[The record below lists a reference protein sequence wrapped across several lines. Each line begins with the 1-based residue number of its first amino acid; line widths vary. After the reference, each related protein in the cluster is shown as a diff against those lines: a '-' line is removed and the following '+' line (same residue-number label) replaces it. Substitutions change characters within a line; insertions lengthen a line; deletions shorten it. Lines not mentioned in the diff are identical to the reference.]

1 MNSPTHRVHLKLSRA
16 LSHDAAQRSQQIW
29 VLIALVCLTT
39 AVLLNN
45 ILGKIVGSNFIRA
58 LQVGAALFLIAMLLA
73 SLLPM
78 KDNMADGNKSG
89 VLNRRSSSSST
100 NSPRYYD
107 AATGRVGN
115 GQGAATPR
123 TPQYQA
129 SSSSSSSSGMRN
141 ASTGASSI
149 NRGSGS
155 FLSHSA
161 AATPASSSRLSASV
175 SAQTPSFASPVSVA
189 SASTPMSAVSPAVS
203 VRVSTGGSKRRAPES
218 SHLFD
223 ANFQRDKKVSRVAGD
238 GVAARGGSTYG
249 YGASPGVGKSPQS
262 MNSAGSAWQA
272 HSGSTGGHGVGSGSY
287 SGSGLSQ
294 ASSTSPAAYY
304 SQQSYNES
312 PAIEARMS
320 HVLDNGLMLVTK
332 NAFHALESRDET
344 RRFSYGEID
353 SWIEGV
359 RKVLYNHIRA
369 EMGLID
375 KLVPQI
381 LHKVCNEMGI
391 TRQSER
397 EGLSNLL
404 RGLSSSCTVGQPAK
418 ELSHGEALS
427 TIERH
432 FERDAELRLT
442 LNRYKHSA
450 IIFQALR
457 VHDKRTTAKLGR
469 ERPSLAVASVLRSVV
484 AQRRLP
490 LEATHRGVNNSGAG
504 SNSYYRGWLS
514 GDSSGV
520 DTASVVMSVFSHY
533 WDSRSRKAQRSG
545 NFSMD
550 HYASSTIDLHGL
562 LRHSVA
568 IVRNEQLPFTH
579 FDVFSALDDRDG
591 PVILEVD
598 EGRHNPYVAIL
609 MFLLNIYKCSKPGS
623 HQAHT
628 LPATEVRSVLE
639 HVCKGRYR
647 SNRTDNDAALEEYL
661 DQFINM

>member
-1 MNSPTHRVHLKLSRA
+1 M
-16 LSHDAAQRSQQIW
+16 W
-29 VLIALVCLTT
+29 VVFGLVCLVTSIF
-39 AVLLNN
+39 LNN
-45 ILGKIVGSNFIRA
+45 ILGAIIGSQFIRA
-58 LQVGAALFLIAMLLA
+58 LQVGAALFLILMLLL
-73 SLLPM
+73 SLLPVR
-78 KDNMADGNKSG
+78 DTIADGNRFG
-89 VLNRRSSSSST
+89 VVDNSRAPS

-107 AATGRVGN
+107 ASTNGRGVV
-115 GQGAATPR
+115 TPK
-123 TPQYQA
+123 TPLYQA
-129 SSSSSSSSGMRN
+129 SSSSSSSAMRN
-141 ASTGASSI
+141 ASIGTGGRSE
-149 NRGSGS
+149 
-155 FLSHSA
+155 SA
-161 AATPASSSRLSASV
+161 NAGMRTPSRAYAGAATPASSSRTPASV
-175 SAQTPSFASPVSVA
+175 AAGTPSFASPGGSVA
-189 SASTPMSAVSPAVS
+189 SGATPMSAASPAVS
-203 VRVSTGGSKRRAPES
+203 VRVSTGGSKRPAPES

-223 ANFQRDKKVSRVAGD
+223 ANFQRDSKTSRVAMD
-238 GVAARGGSTYG
+238 GSASRGAGSAYG
-249 YGASPGVGKSPQS
+249 YGASPAKSPQS
-262 MNSAGSAWQA
+262 AGSAGWQA
-272 HSGSTGGHGVGSGSY
+272 HSGGTGGGGGGLY
-287 SGSGLSQ
+287 SGAAGLG
-294 ASSTSPAAYY
+294 ATSPAAYY
-304 SQQSYNES
+304 SQQSYSES
-312 PAIEARMS
+312 PASEARMS

-344 RRFSYGEID
+344 KRFSYGEID
-353 SWIEGV
+353 LWIEGL

-369 EMGLID
+369 EMSTID

-404 RGLSSSCTVGQPAK
+404 RGLSSSCVVGQPGK
-418 ELSHGEALS
+418 ELSHGEAIS

-432 FERDAELRLT
+432 FERDVELRQT

-457 VHDKRTTAKLGR
+457 VHDKRTAAKMVGAR
-469 ERPSLAVASVLRSVV
+469 ERPSLAVANMLRSIV

-490 LEATHRGVNNSGAG
+490 LEATQRSGGYGRGD
-504 SNSYYRGWLS
+504 YRVRAP
-514 GDSSGV
+514 GDSSSV
-520 DTASVVMSVFSHY
+520 DTTSVVMAVFSHY

-545 NFSMD
+545 SFSMD

-579 FDVFSALDDRDG
+579 FDVFSALDERDG

-609 MFLLNIYKCSKPGS
+609 IFLLNIYKCSKPDS
-623 HQAHT
+623 HHVHT

-647 SNRTDNDAALEEYL
+647 SSRTDSDAALEEYL